1 MKAFGVS
8 PAQRRNK
15 MVQFVRRHARRIRH
29 RFDGRLRAPV
39 LEMKAIARRTE
50 S

>member
-8 PAQRRNK
+8 PAQRRNRWCSSSG
-15 MVQFVRRHARRIRH
+15 VTEAASAIASISGWLRQFS
-29 RFDGRLRAPV
+29 
-39 LEMKAIARRTE
+39 EMKAIARRTL